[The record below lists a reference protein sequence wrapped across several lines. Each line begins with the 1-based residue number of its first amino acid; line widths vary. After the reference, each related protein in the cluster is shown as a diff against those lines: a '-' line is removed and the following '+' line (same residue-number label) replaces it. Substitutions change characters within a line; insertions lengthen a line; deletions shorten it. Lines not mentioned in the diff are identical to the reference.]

1 MTLVVK
7 NLSKKF
13 DDTVILDNFNFKM
26 EEGEIVALIGESG
39 TGKTTFIRILNSLI
53 PADQGYIAI
62 NDAKLMD
69 TDEYGHVT
77 YTSGS
82 ERAAYDNEIGMVF
95 QDYQLFPNMSAL
107 ENLMEAPLAQKELS
121 KQAIREKAIAL
132 LEQMG
137 LGDKIN
143 AMPKTLSG
151 GQKQRVAIARSMML
165 DPKVLCF
172 DEPTSALDKDS
183 ASVVGQMIQRI
194 ASEGTGIILVT
205 HDVNF
210 AEEYSTRVLSS
221 EEFINLQKK

>member
-1 MTLVVK
+1 MTLVVE
-7 NLSKKF
+7 NLSKRF
-13 DDTVILDNFNFKM
+13 GNAVILDNFNFKM
-26 EEGEIVALIGESG
+26 EEGEIVALVGESG
-39 TGKTTFIRILNSLI
+39 TGKTTFIRILNSLL
-53 PADQGYIAI
+53 PADQGTISI
-62 NDAKLMD
+62 NDARLMYM
-69 TDEYGHVT
+69 DEKGHVT

-82 ERAAYDNEIGMVF
+82 ERTAYDNEIGMVF

-107 ENLMEAPLAQKELS
+107 ENLMEAPLAHKELS
-121 KQAIREKAIAL
+121 KPAIREKAVAL
-132 LEQMG
+132 LEEMG
-137 LGDKIN
+137 LGSKID

-183 ASVVGQMIQRI
+183 AGVVGRMIEGI
-194 ASEGTGIILVT
+194 AAKGTGIILVT

-221 EEFINLQKK
+221 AEFI

>member
-13 DDTVILDNFNFKM
+13 DDAVILDNFSFKM
-26 EEGEIVALIGESG
+26 EEGEIVALVGESG

-53 PADQGYIAI
+53 PIDQGCVMI
-62 NDAKLMD
+62 NDAKLVD
-69 TDEYGHVT
+69 TDENGQVT

-82 ERAAYDNEIGMVF
+82 ERWAYDNEIGMVF

-107 ENLMEAPLAQKELS
+107 ENLMEAPLAQKILS
-121 KQAIREKAIAL
+121 KQAIREKAVAL

-137 LGDKIN
+137 LDEKIN

-151 GQKQRVAIARSMML
+151 GQAQRVAIARSMML

-183 ASVVGQMIQRI
+183 ASIVGEMIQSI
-194 ASEGTGIILVT
+194 AAEGTGIIVVT
-205 HDVNF
+205 HDINF

-221 EEFINLQKK
+221 AEFI